1 MKIEWYKLT
10 ASEIKEKL
18 STDFYNG
25 LDDERVHKLQK
36 KYGKNVFKKE
46 KPHTIV
52 KTIVAQFKSPLVFIL
67 LIAGV
72 LTLFLKQYVDT
83 SVIVIVVVINV
94 VVGAIQEGRASRAF
108 EKLKSSQQKNATV
121 LRNGGFKVIPVEELV
136 VGDIIIIEAGMHI
149 PADARLIES
158 KQLKVNE
165 SALTGEWVAV
175 LKDTET
181 IEEKTPMTGQ
191 ENMIWTGTLAVN
203 GSGKAVVVAI
213 GDDTGLGSIAK
224 SLVKGKDALTPLQKN
239 IRKLAILLTFVVVA
253 VLFLILI
260 LGIARGESISS
271 MLLVAIAI
279 AVAAMPEGLPA
290 AVTVVLALGM
300 ETILKKGG
308 LVRNLLAAET
318 LGSTTVILT
327 DKTGTLTKAEMR
339 IASIFTA
346 SSLGDSHRAHNEIVG
361 NPDEREVLGMAV
373 LTSDAFVE
381 GYNDSLSEW
390 IVRGRPIERA
400 IVLAGLSSGMKQDVL
415 FSNNLKIDTLPFQS
429 ERRFVATLHD
439 RIGYKNKH
447 RMYLT
452 GAPEILLKNS
462 AFVYKDKKKIKI
474 TKSIIEEFTAIQD
487 EKSNQGMRII
497 AVAYKDTSEE
507 SFPKNIKAGD
517 EEDGKYFMNLVF
529 GGLFVIHDPVRPD
542 VKESIKEAGEAG
554 ADVIMVTGD
563 NKYTARRI
571 AVSVGITNL
580 DGTALTGEDIENMT
594 NKEIVEATKK
604 IKVFA
609 RILPHQKMRIVQA
622 LKDAG
627 EIVAMTG
634 DGINDAPAL
643 RRADIGIA
651 VGSGTEVAK
660 EASDLVLLNNSFTV
674 IVKAIEEGR
683 HILDNLKKIVAYLL
697 STSFSEIFIF
707 GGALIAGAPL
717 PLLPTQILWTNVI
730 GEGFMNFSFAFEPK
744 EKGIMKRNP
753 RLSKMHS
760 IITKELRAL
769 IFILSMVTGVLLT
782 AIYFVLLKTN
792 TTIEEIRTIMFALLS
807 VDSIFFSFSLKNLH
821 KPLWHINIFS
831 NKYLLFALSISM
843 VVLFLA
849 LFTPVLRTLLSLSE
863 ISMKV
868 LILIL
873 ATGILNI
880 VIIEIVKYIY
890 FEKRNK

>member
-10 ASEIKEKL
+10 ASEIKAKL

-25 LDDERVHKLQK
+25 LNDKQVHKLQK
-36 KYGKNVFKKE
+36 KYGKNIFKKE
-46 KPHTIV
+46 KPNTIV
-52 KTIVAQFKSPLVFIL
+52 KTIVTQFKSPLVFIL
-67 LIAGV
+67 FIAGV
-72 LTLFLKQYVDT
+72 LTLYLKQYIDT
-83 SVIVIVVVINV
+83 SVIVIVMVINV
-94 VVGAIQEGRASRAF
+94 IVGSIQEGRASRAF
-108 EKLKSSQQKNATV
+108 EKLKSSQQKNTTV
-121 LRNGGFKVIPVEELV
+121 LRNGGLKIISIEELV
-136 VGDIIIIEAGMHI
+136 VGDIIIIEAGTHI

-158 KQLKVNE
+158 KQLKINE
-165 SALTGEWVAV
+165 SVLTGEWVEV
-175 LKDTET
+175 LKDTKT
-181 IEEKTPMTGQ
+181 IEGKTPMTGQ
-191 ENMIWTGTLAVN
+191 ENMIWSGTLAVN

-213 GDDTGLGSIAK
+213 GGDTNLGSIAENLI
-224 SLVKGKDALTPLQKN
+224 SSKDTLTPLQKN
-239 IRKLAILLTFVVVA
+239 IRKLAVLLTLVIVIA
-253 VLFLILI
+253 LFLILM
-260 LGIARGESISS
+260 LGVARGESISS

-279 AVAAMPEGLPA
+279 AVAAMPQGLPA

-318 LGSTTVILT
+318 LGGTTVILT

-339 IASIFTA
+339 IASIFSA
-346 SSLGDSHRAHNEIVG
+346 SSLENNHQAHGEVVG
-361 NPDEREVLGMAV
+361 NSDEREILGMAV

-415 FSNNLKIDTLPFQS
+415 FSNNLKIDTLAFQS

-462 AFVYKDKKKIKI
+462 NFIYKNKKKTKI
-474 TKSIIEEFTAIQD
+474 TKSIIEKFIAIQD
-487 EKSNQGMRII
+487 EKSNQGMRTI
-497 AVAYKDTSEE
+497 AVAYKDVSEE
-507 SFPKNIKAGD
+507 AFPKNIKVGD
-517 EEDGKYFMNLVF
+517 ENDGKYFTNLVF

-542 VKESIKEAGEAG
+542 VKESIKEAGQAG
-554 ADVIMVTGD
+554 ANVVMVTGD
-563 NKYTARRI
+563 NKYTARRVAI
-571 AVSVGITNL
+571 SVGITNL
-580 DGTALTGEDIENMT
+580 DGSVLTGEDIENMT
-594 NKEIVEATKK
+594 NKEIVTAIKK

-660 EASDLVLLNNSFTV
+660 EASDLVLLNNSFTI
-674 IVKAIEEGR
+674 IVSAIEEGR
-683 HILDNLKKIVAYLL
+683 HILDNLKKIVVYLL

-707 GGALIAGAPL
+707 GGALAVGAPL
-717 PLLPTQILWTNVI
+717 PLLPTQILWTNI
-730 GEGFMNFSFAFEPK
+730 IEEGFMSFSFAFEPK
-744 EKGIMKRNP
+744 EKGIMKRDP
-753 RLSKMHS
+753 KSSRMHR
-760 IITKELRAL
+760 IITKELKT
-769 IFILSMVTGVLLT
+769 IISILSLVTGVLLIS
-782 AIYFVLLKTN
+782 IYFMLLKIGME
-792 TTIEEIRTIMFALLS
+792 IEEIRTIMFAILS
-807 VDSIFFSFSLKNLH
+807 IDSIFFSFSLKDLN

-831 NKYLLFALSISM
+831 NKYLLFALTASIGTLLL
-843 VVLFLA
+843 V
-849 LFTPVLRTLLSLSE
+849 LFTPALRTLLSLTELSLG
-863 ISMKV
+863 MLF
-868 LILIL
+868 LILS
-873 ATGILNI
+873 TGILNI
-880 VIIEIVKYIY
+880 VIIEVVKYIY
-890 FEKRNK
+890 FEKRNR